1 MKKLTLIIALALGVM
16 SCEKKTNS
24 CECRTKTVTTWTKYG
39 TVLSKNTVYSDYSNM
54 SCSSNGKQTNTYPE
68 PDIQQQTFFECK

>member
-24 CECRTKTVTTWTKYG
+24 CECRIKTVNTWTKYG
-39 TVLSKNTVYSDYSNM
+39 AVLSKNTYYTDYSKM

-68 PDIQQQTFFECK
+68 PEFQQQTFVECK